1 MLTSWPTSE
10 HAFNFVQSVGF
21 RIARNSSS
29 TSKRSEW
36 KLGLWCLILIASS
49 VTGSSATGVRDRV
62 DPSLVSPGHDLSSLG
77 RVSAHMAEF
86 APVSASPLA
95 VPKCASVRPPEAL
108 LTPDPL
114 FPLQDNNLLVG
125 VSFIIGSDG
134 HVHSAF
140 VTFSGGDD
148 GDQAVLRAV
157 RAWRYRPAL
166 CNGVPTDSE
175 ARVRFTV
182 HE

>member
-1 MLTSWPTSE
+1 MLTCWPSAKR
-10 HAFNFVQSVGF
+10 AFKVLRTTGF
-21 RIARNSSS
+21 PITKNSSS
-29 TSKRSEW
+29 TWKRLER
-36 KLGLWCLILIASS
+36 KLCLSCLTSIASIS
-49 VTGSSATGVRDRV
+49 VIFSATAVADRI
-62 DPSLVSPGHDLSSLG
+62 DPSVLKAHESRALG
-77 RVSAHMAEF
+77 RASAHMVEF
-86 APVSASPLA
+86 SPVSTSPLA
-95 VPKCASVRPPEAL
+95 LPKCASVRPPEAL

-114 FPLQDNNLLVG
+114 LPQQDDNFLVG

-140 VTFSGGDD
+140 VTFSGGND